1 MVVSAGSSVLRMHY
15 CSPSPSSSA
24 GARSSD
30 GGEALLAEAPRLL
43 VGGCLVGRH
52 VVCSA
57 VRAGG
62 VVGRAFL
69 TLLAEAPSLLV
80 GGLGKAPRLLV
91 VGWVGG

>member
-43 VGGCLVGRH
+43 VSR
-52 VVCSA
+52 
-57 VRAGG
+57 
-62 VVGRAFL
+62 
-69 TLLAEAPSLLV
+69 
-80 GGLGKAPRLLV
+80 LGEAPRLLV
-91 VGWVGG
+91 VGRVGE